1 MLTLALFFIILG
13 VSAAVLTPYTTRWLW
28 GSVFVSWVLY
38 FLLLIFYNPQ
48 HQQSILDISSARV
61 SYHVNWGSTVVNQF
75 SEVITITNISSLQ
88 TFLRS
93 TTGGVRPAGSMHS
106 FSPLVSSLGSEYVID
121 IRALDQ
127 VVFYNGS
134 HIRVQAGAVI
144 EKIQEYLAL
153 HGKTFRGIGSY
164 TGQTLAG
171 GFSTSLAGIEMV
183 SFSEF
188 VTWAKTVNA
197 MGDIVEWNDLY
208 YLKDSMGMMGI
219 IIELEFQVFDN
230 YYLEPT
236 IHDLTIDNLM
246 STAFNGN
253 FDAFDSIM
261 TPYYDESTNILS
273 VSYKKTS
280 DATRVL
286 DAPVKMNNALL
297 NLNDYFISPLSFI
310 IPFRNFVP
318 IMETSIINYNEQ
330 LATIARDTHAFGLVF
345 LDYRI
350 PRVHCK
356 DFLSHVLENPQD
368 AIVRVKVLNH
378 REDACLAYK
387 GQTCKIEMYVPSHRD
402 IKTYE
407 KIAWGYGGY
416 SHWGK
421 YFRGDVTDQF
431 QQFSCW
437 PEFER
442 RRKLED
448 PTDRFLNSFLRGED
462 YTYWHGGHRIWIY
475 YVVFILIFGLQPI
488 WCCYSCVTNIKKRRS
503 HMKHLSNEQNIDS
516 ESRYLLNYGA

>member
-1 MLTLALFFIILG
+1 MLTLAFIFIIFG
-13 VSAAVLTPYTTRWLW
+13 VSAAALSPYTTRWLW

-38 FLLLIFYNPQ
+38 FLLLTFYNPQ
-48 HQQSILDISSARV
+48 HEQSILDISSARV

-144 EKIQEYLAL
+144 EEVQEYLAL

-236 IHDLTIDNLM
+236 IYDLTVDNLI

-253 FDAFDSIM
+253 FDAFDSIL
-261 TPYYDESTNILS
+261 TPYFDESTNILA
-273 VSYKKTS
+273 VSYMKTR
-280 DATRVL
+280 DITRVL
-286 DAPVKMNNALL
+286 DAPVKVDDSVLT
-297 NLNDYFISPLSFI
+297 LNDYFISPLSFI
-310 IPFRNFVP
+310 IPFYYFYP
-318 IMETSIINYNEQ
+318 IMKTSILNYHEQ
-330 LATIARDTHAFGLVF
+330 LATIARDTHIFGLVF
-345 LDYRI
+345 IDYRI

-356 DFLSHVLENPQD
+356 EFLSHVIENPQD

-407 KIAWGYGGY
+407 KIAWEYGGY

-421 YFRGDVTDQF
+421 YFRGNVTDQF

-462 YTYWHGGHRIWIY
+462 YKYWHGGHRLWIY
-475 YVVFILIFGLQPI
+475 YVVFIVIFGLQPI

-503 HMKHLSNEQNIDS
+503 HVKHLSNEQNIDP
-516 ESRYLLNYGA
+516 ESKYLLNYGA

>member
-1 MLTLALFFIILG
+1 MLTLAFIFILLG
-13 VSAAVLTPYTTRWLW
+13 VSAAALTPYTTRWLW

-38 FLLLIFYNPQ
+38 FLLLTFYNPQ
-48 HQQSILDISSARV
+48 HEQSILDISSARV

-253 FDAFDSIM
+253 FDAFDSIL
-261 TPYYDESTNILS
+261 TPYFDESTNILA
-273 VSYKKTS
+273 VSYR
-280 DATRVL
+280 RV
-286 DAPVKMNNALL
+286 
-297 NLNDYFISPLSFI
+297 
-310 IPFRNFVP
+310 
-318 IMETSIINYNEQ
+318 
-330 LATIARDTHAFGLVF
+330 
-345 LDYRI
+345 
-350 PRVHCK
+350 
-356 DFLSHVLENPQD
+356 ENP
-368 AIVRVKVLNH
+368 
-378 REDACLAYK
+378 
-387 GQTCKIEMYVPSHRD
+387 
-402 IKTYE
+402 
-407 KIAWGYGGY
+407 
-416 SHWGK
+416 
-421 YFRGDVTDQF
+421 
-431 QQFSCW
+431 
-437 PEFER
+437 
-442 RRKLED
+442 
-448 PTDRFLNSFLRGED
+448 
-462 YTYWHGGHRIWIY
+462 
-475 YVVFILIFGLQPI
+475 
-488 WCCYSCVTNIKKRRS
+488 
-503 HMKHLSNEQNIDS
+503 
-516 ESRYLLNYGA
+516 